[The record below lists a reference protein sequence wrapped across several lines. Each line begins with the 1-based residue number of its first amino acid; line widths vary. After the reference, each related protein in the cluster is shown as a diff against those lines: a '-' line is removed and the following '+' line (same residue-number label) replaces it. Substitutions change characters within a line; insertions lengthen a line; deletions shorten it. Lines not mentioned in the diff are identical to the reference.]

1 VGDRLLAISTIIT
14 RHNPLTCDIRRRH
27 VHFVRCGRVLRLR
40 ALVCRDHALAH
51 RAEVFVCVVQPLQG
65 GCGGFRGNGERYGT
79 VLIFWDGRPSHEG
92 QACHQNTAS
101 KQHLLLL
108 LLLVLYISYI
118 YILYIYTTYTPH
130 IYHIYTTYTPHIYH
144 IHTTYIPHIYHICT
158 Q

>member
-1 VGDRLLAISTIIT
+1 MAISTIIT

-130 IYHIYTTYTPHIYH
+130 IYHI
-144 IHTTYIPHIYHICT
+144 HTTYIPHIYHICT